1 MWTGRRLGNG
11 EKTDK
16 GEEDSAERSHS
27 AQIRAEGRA
36 GSSSF
41 YFKIPFETECV
52 KNSKLGAA
60 PGTDTHTDRKEAGTR
75 QVETENPRGW
85 GVGCSR
91 DFLYPGQG
99 LVCGARAPRVRRACI
114 EDQVLK

>member
-36 GSSSF
+36 GSNSF
-41 YFKIPFETECV
+41 YFEIPFETECV

-60 PGTDTHTDRKEAGTR
+60 PATDTHTDRKEAGTR
-75 QVETENPRGW
+75 QVETENPRDLRGRFQSRLPLPRGKVW
-85 GVGCSR
+85 CVGH
-91 DFLYPGQG
+91 G
-99 LVCGARAPRVRRACI
+99 LRVCT
-114 EDQVLK
+114 VLA